1 MPNIVI
7 DARRMAVNHRKYKLF
22 PFFLFSMS
30 VSICGRQYDGNSNSS
45 EDPDREILLHL
56 EVLPYEGT
64 LAEYDNG
71 AEDSNEHEED
81 GVVAVGIRTPVSRTH
96 KDFSALRVA
105 SDILGDGIYSRLNLP
120 LRVEK
125 GLTYGTYSRLR
136 GGHHGSDSYLHLFG
150 SFKVSALGNWL
161 TM

>member
-81 GVVAVGIRTPVSRTH
+81 EVVAVNDENPVLSVDNGIVLFDP
-96 KDFSALRVA
+96 L
-105 SDILGDGIYSRLNLP
+105 LP
-120 LRVEK
+120 LI
-125 GLTYGTYSRLR
+125 LYSLLLPRKQSSL
-136 GGHHGSDSYLHLFG
+136 S
-150 SFKVSALGNWL
+150 
-161 TM
+161 